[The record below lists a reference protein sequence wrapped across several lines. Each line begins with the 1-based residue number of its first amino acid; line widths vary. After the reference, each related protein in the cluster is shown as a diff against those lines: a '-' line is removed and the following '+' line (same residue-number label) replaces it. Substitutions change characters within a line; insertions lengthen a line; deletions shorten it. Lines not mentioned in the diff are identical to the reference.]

1 MQIFL
6 LIMVLAFLVALVIGP
21 FIISF
26 IARMKARQTILH
38 YVEAHKSKDGTPTM
52 GGIIFIVAIVLIS
65 CLFFSKDNKL
75 AVVTL
80 AVMCSFGLLGFL
92 DDYIKIKHHQN
103 LGLRPYQKALGQL
116 GISIIIT
123 IFAYNSNLIGS
134 QVIIPFFDME
144 LNFSIWYMPFTIFV
158 LLAITNSVNLTDG
171 LDGLAGW
178 TSFIYLAIFSILLL
192 SIYNQSME
200 IGESAKLINEQ
211 KNLLVVVFASLG
223 AILGFLVFN
232 SNPAKIFMGD
242 VGSLS
247 LGGLLASISIFSRFV
262 LLMPLIGI
270 VFVISVVSVILQ
282 VLHYKRTKKRI
293 FLMAPYHHHLEKKG
307 IKEQKIVAYY
317 SILTL
322 VVGSTCLVFL
332 L

>member
-134 QVIIPFFDME
+134 QLIIPFFDME

-211 KNLLVVVFASLG
+211 RNLLVVVFASLG

>member
-6 LIMVLAFLVALVIGP
+6 LATVISFLVAV
-21 FIISF
+21 IISPF
-26 IARMKARQTILH
+26 VISFMKRVKAKQTILH
-38 YVEAHKSKDGTPTM
+38 YVQAHKSKDGTPTM
-52 GGIIFIVAIVLIS
+52 GGIIFIIAIVVVSL
-65 CLFFSKDNKL
+65 LFFVRDSKL

-92 DDYIKIKHHQN
+92 DDYIKIKQHQN
-103 LGLRPYQKALGQL
+103 MGLRPYQKALGQL

-134 QVIIPFFDME
+134 NIIVPFFGME
-144 LNFSIWYMPFTIFV
+144 LNMSIWYIPFTIFV

-178 TSFIYLAIFSILLL
+178 TSFVYLTFFGILLF
-192 SIYNQSME
+192 SVYNSSVDL
-200 IGESAKLINEQ
+200 GESSQIIYEQ
-211 KNLLVVVFASLG
+211 RNLLIVIFAGMG
-223 AILGFLVFN
+223 ALLGFLLFN
-232 SNPAKIFMGD
+232 SYPAKIFMGD
-242 VGSLS
+242 VGSLA

-262 LLMPLIGI
+262 LLMPIIGF
-270 VFVISVVSVILQ
+270 VFVVSALSVIIQ
-282 VLHYKRTKKRI
+282 VLHYKRTKRRV

-307 IKEQKIVAYY
+307 IKEPKIVAIYFIITLML
-317 SILTL
+317 SLISLT
-322 VVGSTCLVFL
+322 FL

>member
-6 LIMVLAFLVALVIGP
+6 LATVISFLVAV
-21 FIISF
+21 IISPF
-26 IARMKARQTILH
+26 VISFMKRVKAKQTILH
-38 YVEAHKSKDGTPTM
+38 YVQAHKSKDGTPTM
-52 GGIIFIVAIVLIS
+52 GGIIFIIAIVVVSL
-65 CLFFSKDNKL
+65 LFFVRDSKL

-92 DDYIKIKHHQN
+92 DDYIKIKQHQN
-103 LGLRPYQKALGQL
+103 MGLRPYQKALGQL

-134 QVIIPFFDME
+134 NIIVPFFEME
-144 LNFSIWYMPFTIFV
+144 LNMSIWYIPFTIFV

-178 TSFIYLAIFSILLL
+178 TSFVYLTFFGILLF
-192 SIYNQSME
+192 SVYNSSVDL
-200 IGESAKLINEQ
+200 GESSQIIYEQ
-211 KNLLVVVFASLG
+211 RNLLIVIFAGMG
-223 AILGFLVFN
+223 ALLGFLLFN
-232 SNPAKIFMGD
+232 SYPAKIFMGD
-242 VGSLS
+242 VGSLA

-262 LLMPLIGI
+262 LLMPIIGF
-270 VFVISVVSVILQ
+270 VFVVSALSVIIQ
-282 VLHYKRTKKRI
+282 VLHYKRTKRRV

-307 IKEQKIVAYY
+307 IKEPKIVAIYFIITLML
-317 SILTL
+317 SLISLT
-322 VVGSTCLVFL
+322 FL

>member
-6 LIMVLAFLVALVIGP
+6 LVTLLAFLLAC
-21 FIISF
+21 IISPF
-26 IARMKARQTILH
+26 VISFMQRVKAKQTVLH
-38 YVEAHKSKDGTPTM
+38 YVQAHKSKDGTPTM
-52 GGIIFIVAIVLIS
+52 GGVIFILSIIIVS
-65 CLFFSKDNKL
+65 VLFFVRDSKL

-103 LGLRPYQKALGQL
+103 MGLRPYQKALGQL

-134 QVIIPFFDME
+134 SIIVPFFGME
-144 LNFSIWYMPFTIFV
+144 LNMSIWYIPFTIFV

-178 TSFIYLAIFSILLL
+178 TSLVYLSFFGILLL
-192 SIYNQSME
+192 SIYNTS
-200 IGESAKLINEQ
+200 IDLGESIQNINEQ
-211 KNLLVVVFASLG
+211 KNLLIVIYASIG
-223 AILGFLVFN
+223 ALLGFLVFN
-232 SNPAKIFMGD
+232 SYPAKIFMGD
-242 VGSLS
+242 VGSLA
-247 LGGLLASISIFSRFV
+247 LGGLLASVSIFSKFV
-262 LLMPLIGI
+262 LLMPIIGL
-270 VFVISVVSVILQ
+270 VFVISALSVIIQ
-282 VLHYKRTKKRI
+282 VLHYKRTKKRV

-307 IKEQKIVAYY
+307 IKEPKIVALYFIITIVL
-317 SILTL
+317 SVL
-322 VVGSTCLVFL
+322 CLAFL

>member
-21 FIISF
+21 FVISF
-26 IARMKARQTILH
+26 MARMKAKQTILH

-211 KNLLVVVFASLG
+211 RNLLVVVFASLG

-322 VVGSTCLVFL
+322 VVGTTCLVFL